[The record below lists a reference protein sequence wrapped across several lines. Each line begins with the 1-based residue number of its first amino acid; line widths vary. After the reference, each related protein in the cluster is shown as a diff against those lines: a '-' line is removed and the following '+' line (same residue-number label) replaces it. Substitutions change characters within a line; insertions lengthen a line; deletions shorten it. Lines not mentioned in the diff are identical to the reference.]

1 MSEKLNNCM
10 SKKNAKI
17 NELIK
22 IAKVQGLSEDPTLN
36 IEVRTAIK
44 NADKEKRHLTQ
55 EEIRKICKISGTST
69 SEISLIQT
77 KSNDLVTASKKGL
90 LEEQPDLVKPGGAL
104 YPTERAEACWSD
116 CWQFL
121 RVINYAY
128 ACNKTKFTSPK
139 GMAAL
144 RELYKKMGVPISG
157 LSTALRYLEIL
168 TIEEVGTAK
177 GKAQLSNI
185 FEHLMQEL
193 NIAAVKT

>member
-1 MSEKLNNCM
+1 MSEKLNNYM
-10 SKKNAKI
+10 SKENKQI

-22 IAKVQGLSEDPTLN
+22 IAKVQGLSEDPTLDFQ
-36 IEVRTAIK
+36 VRTAIK

-77 KSNDLVTASKKGL
+77 KSKDLVTASKKGL

-104 YPTERAEACWSD
+104 YPSERAEACWSD

-157 LSTALRYLEIL
+157 LSTALRYLEVL
-168 TIEEVGTAK
+168 TTNEVGTAK
-177 GKAQLSNI
+177 GKAQLTNI
-185 FEHLMQEL
+185 FEHLTQEL
-193 NIAAVKT
+193 NISAIKT

>member
-1 MSEKLNNCM
+1 MSEKLNNSM
-10 SKKNAKI
+10 SKKNVQI

-22 IAKVQGLSEDPTLN
+22 KAKVQGLSDDITLN

-44 NADKEKRHLTQ
+44 NADEEKRHLTQ
-55 EEIRKICKISGTST
+55 EEIRKICKISGTIT
-69 SEISLIQT
+69 SEISKIQT
-77 KSNDLVTASKKGL
+77 KSNDLVTASRKGL

-116 CWQFL
+116 CWQFH

-177 GKAQLSNI
+177 GKAQLTNI

>member
-1 MSEKLNNCM
+1 MSEKLNNYM
-10 SKKNAKI
+10 SKENKQI

-22 IAKVQGLSEDPTLN
+22 IAKVQGLSEDPTLDFQ
-36 IEVRTAIK
+36 VRTAIK

-55 EEIRKICKISGTST
+55 EDIRKICKISGTST

-77 KSNDLVTASKKGL
+77 KSKDLVTASKKGL

-104 YPTERAEACWSD
+104 YPYERAEACWSD

-157 LSTALRYLEIL
+157 LSTALRYLEVL
-168 TIEEVGTAK
+168 TTNEVGTAK
-177 GKAQLSNI
+177 GKAQLTNI
-185 FEHLMQEL
+185 FEHLTQEL
-193 NIAAVKT
+193 NISAIKT

>member
-1 MSEKLNNCM
+1 MNEKLNNCM
-10 SKKNAKI
+10 NKESEAI

-22 IAKVQGLSEDPTLN
+22 IAKVQELSDDLTLDFQ
-36 IEVRTAIK
+36 VRTAIK

-55 EEIRKICKISGTST
+55 EEVRKICKISGTST
-69 SEISLIQT
+69 RDISMIQA
-77 KSNDLVTASKKGL
+77 KSNDLVTASKKEL

-104 YPTERAEACWSD
+104 YPPERAEACWSD

-128 ACNKTKFTSPK
+128 ACNRTKFTSPK

-144 RELYKKMGVPISG
+144 RELYKKMGVPMSG

-168 TIEEVGTAK
+168 TLEVVGTAK
-177 GKAQLSNI
+177 GKAQLTNI

>member
-1 MSEKLNNCM
+1 MSEAG
-10 SKKNAKI
+10 SQI

-22 IAKVQGLSEDPTLN
+22 KAKVQGLSEDLTLDFK
-36 IEVRTAIK
+36 VRTAIE

-55 EEIRKICKISGTST
+55 EEIRKICKISGTNT
-69 SEISLIQT
+69 SEISIIQT
-77 KSNDLVTASKKGL
+77 KSRDLVTASRKGL
-90 LEEQPDLVKPGGAL
+90 LEEQPDLVKLGGAL
-104 YPTERAEACWSD
+104 YPPERAEACWSD

-168 TIEEVGTAK
+168 TIEVVGTAK
-177 GKAQLSNI
+177 GKAQLTNI

>member
-1 MSEKLNNCM
+1 MSEKLNNYM
-10 SKKNAKI
+10 SKENKQI

-22 IAKVQGLSEDPTLN
+22 IAKVQGLSEDPTLK

-144 RELYKKMGVPISG
+144 RELYKKMGVPING

-177 GKAQLSNI
+177 GKAQLTNI

>member
-22 IAKVQGLSEDPTLN
+22 KAKVQGLSDDITLN
-36 IEVRTAIK
+36 IEARTAIK
-44 NADKEKRHLTQ
+44 NADEEKRHLTQ

-77 KSNDLVTASKKGL
+77 KSTDLVTASRKGL
-90 LEEQPDLVKPGGAL
+90 LEEQPDLVKLGGAL
-104 YPTERAEACWSD
+104 YPPERAEACWSD

-168 TIEEVGTAK
+168 TIEVVGTAK
-177 GKAQLSNI
+177 GKAQLTNI

>member
-1 MSEKLNNCM
+1 MSE
-10 SKKNAKI
+10 AGPQI

-55 EEIRKICKISGTST
+55 EEIKKICKISGTST
-69 SEISLIQT
+69 SEILVIQC
-77 KSNDLVTASKKGL
+77 KSSDLVTASKKGL
-90 LEEQPDLVKPGGAL
+90 LEEQPDLIKPGGAL
-104 YPTERAEACWSD
+104 HPTERAEACWSD